1 MPPSRPPWWMYLV
14 AASYFAYLIFLPY
27 TVFTGPD
34 LPPGL
39 EFEFTGAG
47 IRVKSALPDSFW
59 QRAGLEAGDRVVAID
74 GLRIRN
80 IHDWQAVRANTQAN
94 KPQQW
99 EIVRNNRSLVVRLS
113 LPKGIWYAWR
123 VGPPVVAFSLISL
136 CLALLI
142 VIRRPSEPAA
152 LWGAWLLATTP
163 YAFGVWDG
171 WAVLWRQLPPL
182 LGALFW
188 IPQLSR
194 LILDG
199 IALTFFM
206 VFPARLFK
214 SRWPWAL
221 VWIPVLIPLPWRILG
236 IHSVI
241 YQPQHPTVPPEW
253 VFSVSSVRSITY
265 MAGAVIA
272 LTVNY
277 WRVKDR
283 NERRR
288 VRFMALGM
296 AVSLVS
302 AMALIFLESRG
313 IVLGSIWATAFEGP
327 LQLLSMS
334 FPLTSAYAILRH
346 RLFDIRVMIRQGL
359 QYALARGLLISLVPA
374 LGIVAV
380 ADMLLHGDQPLVT
393 ILSARGWAYAALGGL
408 AFVAYTRRRGWM
420 EALDLRFFREHYD
433 AQRLLRE
440 IAQEACQGGSLER
453 AAPRVVARI
462 EAALHPEFAA
472 IMFRPPQGTHFGALA
487 CSPSGGTPPPL
498 PAEGKLIGLL
508 RLLGR
513 PLEVTLGA
521 SGWLQ
526 EQLPHQDTDFLRR
539 ARIDL
544 LVPIA
549 ITPPDA
555 EALLALGVK
564 RSEEPYT
571 REDQDL
577 LVAIA
582 SSLAL
587 LLERPQEVPARLS
600 EAFQECPECGSCY
613 DTGAQSCAQE
623 GSGLVAVPLPRQLVG
638 RYRLEQRRGRGGM
651 GAVYEATDVA
661 LERRV
666 AVKVVREDLVGSAE
680 AAERFRREARA
691 VAGFAHPNVV
701 TIYDFGLANES
712 RAFLVMEL
720 LEGGTLRE
728 LLLQEK
734 TLAPQ
739 RALGILR
746 DVCAAVES
754 AHRRKL
760 IHRDLKPENIFLAR
774 QESGE
779 VAKVLD
785 FGIAKFLPSAT
796 QDTTDTGATVV
807 LGTLPYASPEQ
818 LRGEPVQTFWDLWAL
833 AVVAY
838 EMLTGARPFAGLSPT
853 EWHVAIL
860 SGRVTPIT
868 VHAPDAPAS
877 WQDFF
882 ERALA
887 LDLSQRPDSATSFF
901 SGLEQALS

>member
-39 EFEFTGAG
+39 EFGFTGGG
-47 IRVKSALPDSFW
+47 IQVKAVVPGSFW
-59 QRAGLEAGDRVVAID
+59 QTAGLAAGDRVVAID
-74 GLRIRN
+74 GLSVRN
-80 IHDWQAVRANTQAN
+80 IHEWQAIRANTEAQ
-94 KPQQW
+94 KPQNW
-99 EIVRNNRSLVVRLS
+99 ELVRRDKQLVVSLS
-113 LPKGIWYAWR
+113 LPKGVWSAWR
-123 VGPPVVAFSLISL
+123 VVPAVVAFILVSF

-142 VIRRPSEPAA
+142 AFRRPFDPTAR
-152 LWGAWLLATTP
+152 WGAWLLATTP

-171 WAVLWRQLPPL
+171 WAVTWRHLPSLLSALLWV
-182 LGALFW
+182 
-188 IPQLSR
+188 PQISR
-194 LILDG
+194 FILDG
-199 IALTFFM
+199 IALTFFT
-206 VFPARLFK
+206 VFPTKLFK
-214 SRWPWAL
+214 TRWPWVL
-221 VWIPVLIPLPWRILG
+221 IWIPVLVPLPWRVLG
-236 IHSVI
+236 IYSVI
-241 YQPQHPTVPPEW
+241 YQPHHPMVAPDW
-253 VFSVSSVRSITY
+253 VFSMSSLRSIAY
-265 MAGAVIA
+265 MAGAVAA
-272 LTVNY
+272 LAANY
-277 WRVKDR
+277 WRLEDI

-288 VRFMALGM
+288 LRFMALGM
-296 AVSLVS
+296 AVSLLS
-302 AMALIFLESRG
+302 AMALIFLQSRG
-313 IVLGSIWATAFEGP
+313 ALLSSIWLATLEGP

-334 FPLTSAYAILRH
+334 FPLSSAYAILRH

-380 ADMLLHGDQPLVT
+380 ADLLLHGDQPLVA
-393 ILSARGWAYAALGGL
+393 ILSGRGWAYAALGGL

-420 EALDLRFFREHYD
+420 EALDRRFFREHYD

-440 IAQEACQGGSLER
+440 IAQEARQGGSLER

-498 PAEGKLIGLL
+498 PAEGKPIGLL

-623 GSGLVAVPLPRQLVG
+623 GSGLVAVRLPRQLVG

-651 GAVYEATDVA
+651 GAVYEATDLA
-661 LERRV
+661 LQRRV

-691 VAGFAHPNVV
+691 AAGFAHPNVV

-728 LLLQEK
+728 LLLREK
-734 TLAPQ
+734 ALTPQ
-739 RALGILR
+739 RTLGILR
-746 DVCAAVES
+746 GVCAAVES

-779 VAKVLD
+779 VVKVLD

-796 QDTTDTGATVV
+796 QDTTDTGGTVV

-818 LRGEPVQTFWDLWAL
+818 LRGEPVQAFWDLWAL

-838 EMLTGARPFAGLSPT
+838 EMLTGARPFAGSCPT

-860 SGRVTPIT
+860 SGRVTPIS

-882 ERALA
+882 ERVLA
-887 LDLSQRPDSATSFF
+887 LNPSQRPDSATSFF
-901 SGLEQALS
+901 SELEQALS